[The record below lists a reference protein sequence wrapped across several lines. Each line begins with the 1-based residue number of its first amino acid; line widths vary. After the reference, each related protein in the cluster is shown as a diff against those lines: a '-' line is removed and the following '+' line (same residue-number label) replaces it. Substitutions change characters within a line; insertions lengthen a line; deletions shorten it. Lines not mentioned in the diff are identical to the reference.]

1 MGRRG
6 GHHSSAGG
14 LGDHMLLPP
23 PGRRRLL
30 QLGST
35 MDPLSLG
42 SIASVLVGP
51 EMLSAMGV
59 SNGGGGALAGARP
72 GTQASAALGP
82 GFLANTL
89 NSLGGTTW
97 NTANTMGLYGG
108 AALSEVG
115 ARLAQLGTALGGSSY
130 GGYNKHADAL
140 AAAVAPGLA
149 HGHSTVTG
157 LVSTFAPL
165 AQQAAADSGDLVA
178 QGTAAVPDAIAS
190 LGSAA
195 ADVAFSIG
203 PFLANG
209 RTGLLD
215 DAARAAALT
224 GGAAAHVMHGTAVPM
239 ASDAIA
245 VAADAGGRLGSGWRE
260 GFAEGHT
267 AVMQRRS
274 PYGPADTTEA
284 AYAQQPAL
292 YLPSSYAPLGAMA
305 NITYPCPTGPF
316 GSIAPS
322 GTIIGPGIP
331 CGVPLLMVPREAV
344 PTNALG
350 QAVVRL
356 TPTNPPVRHT

>member
-1 MGRRG
+1 M
-6 GHHSSAGG
+6 A
-14 LGDHMLLPP
+14 
-23 PGRRRLL
+23 
-30 QLGST
+30 
-35 MDPLSLG
+35 
-42 SIASVLVGP
+42 
-51 EMLSAMGV
+51 
-59 SNGGGGALAGARP
+59 SNGAPAARP
-72 GTQASAALGP
+72 GEGWRETPRPQRPTTPHATNPKAARVRPTTHATPRPTNPPRQGRGAPHP
-82 GFLANTL
+82 GRPP
-89 NSLGGTTW
+89 
-97 NTANTMGLYGG
+97 
-108 AALSEVG
+108 V
-115 ARLAQLGTALGGSSY
+115 R
-130 GGYNKHADAL
+130 
-140 AAAVAPGLA
+140 GLA
-149 HGHSTVTG
+149 RGSR
-157 LVSTFAPL
+157 
-165 AQQAAADSGDLVA
+165 
-178 QGTAAVPDAIAS
+178 
-190 LGSAA
+190 GSAA